1 MDILVTKQRCMETQ
15 ISEDK
20 LDICQRCKNAYFLI
34 WLAGGEDYNDFGLRY
49 CPFCGLLIDE
59 ISGSIVE

>member
-1 MDILVTKQRCMETQ
+1 MAIQMTKQKNIEKL

-20 LDICQRCKNAYFLI
+20 LDICQRCKNAYILI
-34 WLAGGEDYNDFGLRY
+34 WLTEGEDYNDFGLRY

-59 ISGSIVE
+59 ITGSIVE